1 MEFREFA
8 QNLVNDLDSSTID
21 ALCNIGERA
30 YQKAIQSVDY
40 QNVTGNLRSSIGWG
54 VYRNRQLV
62 ALGGFTAIAG
72 GVQGSAKGKALLD
85 EVEKPKGYALVFVAG
100 MYYASYVEAKGRD
113 VNTSGELLI
122 ESLAEDI
129 INQIRRFSNAL

>member
-8 QNLVNDLDSSTID
+8 QNLVNDLDNSTID

-30 YQKAIQSVDY
+30 YQKAIKSVDY
-40 QNVTGNLRSSIGWG
+40 MNDTGNLRSCIGWG
-54 VYRNRQLV
+54 VYRDRHKV
-62 ALGGFTAIAG
+62 AQGGFTPIAG

-100 MYYASYVEAKGRD
+100 MYYASYVESRGKD

-129 INQIRRFSNAL
+129 INQIRRYSNVL